1 VARVE
6 PSGEV
11 FADPSVDELVLL
23 VAAALST

>member
-11 FADPSVDELVLL
+11 FADPSVDDLLRL
-23 VAAALST
+23 VAAALAT